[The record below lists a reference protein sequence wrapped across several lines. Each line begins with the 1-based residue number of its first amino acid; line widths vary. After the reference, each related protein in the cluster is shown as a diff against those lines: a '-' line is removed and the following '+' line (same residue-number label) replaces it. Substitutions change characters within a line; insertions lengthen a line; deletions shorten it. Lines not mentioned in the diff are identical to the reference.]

1 MENVVAAPGGAPP
14 ANAVQ
19 VERWPSEVPL
29 TVFVVLASL
38 GIWAMLALTIIG
50 LIYVLFIFLFLFFVH
65 LAFVTHLRGSAVK
78 LGPEQFPE
86 LHARVVD
93 LGRRAG
99 LEKLPDAY
107 LMQAGGS
114 LNALATKFFRGRMIV
129 LYSDLLDACGDDR
142 AARDMVIGHELGHLR
157 SGHLDWLL
165 FKAPG
170 ALVPFLGAAYSRA
183 CEYTCDR
190 WGAALCG
197 DASGAS
203 RGLAVLAAGGRH
215 GPRVNLRA
223 FVAQQED
230 LDTGW
235 MTIGRW
241 LGGYPPLS
249 ARVQAVQPALAAGPT
264 VAIRGPVRA
273 ILILAAMFVVP
284 SLVGMAVAAVWMT
297 KLAPMFAAAASADA
311 SAFAAEST
319 DLAADAEEEEEV
331 FALPADQVPAAREK
345 ASSDLEALAA
355 AVRERFVAEGVGPAD
370 GDALRATWVQQRGDQ
385 AYPIDPFDG
394 QPYGVATGDDGEL
407 VLFSSGPDARP
418 FTDDDLRIAL
428 AEIAGPGDD

>member
-1 MENVVAAPGGAPP
+1 VENVVVEPGGAPP
-14 ANAVQ
+14 ANVVQ
-19 VERWPSEVPL
+19 VEPWPSELPL
-29 TVFVVLASL
+29 TVLVVLASL
-38 GIWAMLALTIIG
+38 GVWALLALTIIG
-50 LIYVLFIFLFLFFVH
+50 LIYVLFIFLFLFFVQ

-86 LHARVVD
+86 LHARVVE

-99 LEKLPDAY
+99 LERLPDAY

-129 LYSDLLDACGDDR
+129 LFSDLLDACGDDR

-157 SGHLDWLL
+157 RGHLDWLL

-197 DASGAS
+197 DPAGAA
-203 RGLAVLAAGGRH
+203 RGLAVLAAGGAH

-249 ARVQAVQPALAAGPT
+249 ARVQAVQPALAAGPV

-273 ILILAAMFVVP
+273 ILILAAVFVLP
-284 SLVGMAVAAVWMT
+284 SVAGLAAAVVWMT
-297 KLAPMFAAAASADA
+297 KVAPLLAAAGSADA
-311 SAFAAEST
+311 PAFADGST
-319 DLAADAEEEEEV
+319 APIEDEAADEESL
-331 FALPADQVPAAREK
+331 ALPADQVPAAREK
-345 ASSDLEALAA
+345 AASDLEALGA
-355 AVRERFVAEGVGPAD
+355 AVRESFAAEGVGPAD
-370 GDALRATWVQQRGDQ
+370 GDALRALWVERRGEQ

-394 QPYGVATGDDGEL
+394 QPYGVSSGDSGEL
-407 VLFSSGPDARP
+407 VLFSSGPDGRP
-418 FTDDDLRIAL
+418 FTDDDLRLAL
-428 AEIAGPGDD
+428 AEIAGPDVE